1 MSRLL
6 DDLLDVSRIIRGT
19 IELRREPIA
28 LAQVV
33 QAAIEAINPM
43 IQAKGHQLDVQIPS
57 EPVLLDA
64 DPVRLSQIFSNLL
77 NNAAKFMEE
86 PGMIELQVEL
96 KAQEVVVS
104 VKDKG
109 IGIPAN
115 SLTSTFDLFSQVRGP
130 KTNFQDGLGIGL
142 SLVKRLVELHGGSAE
157 ARSAGLGQGSEFLV
171 RLPVITEQVQVH
183 TGLDRPSTDEEVT
196 QLKILV
202 VDDNEDA
209 ALSLSML
216 LELSGHEVRTAN
228 SGVEALR
235 VVPEFKPQVVL
246 LDLGMPDMD
255 GYEVC
260 HRLRQLPGGEQL
272 TIIAAT
278 GWGQEE
284 DRRKTEEAGFDM
296 HMVKPLDTE
305 MLRTTL
311 HSLR

>member
-1 MSRLL
+1 L
-6 DDLLDVSRIIRGT
+6 
-19 IELRREPIA
+19 
-28 LAQVV
+28 
-33 QAAIEAINPM
+33 EA
-43 IQAKGHQLDVQIPS
+43 AKGHQLDVQIPS
-57 EPVLLDA
+57 EPILLNA
-64 DPVRLSQIFSNLL
+64 DPVRLSQILSNLL

-171 RLPVITEQVQVH
+171 RLPVITEQVQVY
-183 TGLDRPSTDEEVT
+183 TGLDRPSTDKEVT

-228 SGVEALR
+228 SGLEALR